1 MMLCV
6 TLDDIKTLSHA
17 SQSHKKRM
25 HIYTQMRPCMAVINP
40 DHTWFKWD
48 NKSIHWLKHPPLG
61 CDRYSMAKDADQQAD
76 DQVQHEERPHSRPS
90 RNGTTSVS
98 LDGSEDGDVGRDSLS
113 SGSSACKKGTETGVK
128 LKRKEAAA
136 CAPRARKKE
145 QDRVNS
151 QANPLF
157 S

>member
-1 MMLCV
+1 M
-6 TLDDIKTLSHA
+6 IGIA
-17 SQSHKKRM
+17 
-25 HIYTQMRPCMAVINP
+25 
-40 DHTWFKWD
+40 
-48 NKSIHWLKHPPLG
+48 WLKTQTNKLKTKYSIKKDRTQGPPG
-61 CDRYSMAKDADQQAD
+61 MVPPVSHWTAVKIATSGEIVRAQDRAHVKK
-76 DQVQHEERPHSRPS
+76 HT
-90 RNGTTSVS
+90 GT
-98 LDGSEDGDVGRDSLS
+98 GME
-113 SGSSACKKGTETGVK
+113 